1 MNNDNVF
8 KISLK
13 AARVNANLSQEQLAK
28 ILGVSKTTVNK
39 WENAKTSIS
48 ASQFQK
54 LSALAGVPQ
63 DYIFCPVV
71 N

>member
-1 MNNDNVF
+1 MDNDNTF

-13 AARVNANLSQEQLAK
+13 AARVNADLTQEQLAR

-48 ASQFQK
+48 APLFQK
-54 LSALAGVPQ
+54 LSSLSGIPQ
-63 DYIFCPVV
+63 DYIFCPPV

>member
-1 MNNDNVF
+1 MNNTVF
-8 KISLK
+8 KITLK
-13 AARVNANLSQEQLAK
+13 AARVNAGLSQEKLAK

-48 ASQFQK
+48 ASHFQK
-54 LSALAGVPQ
+54 LSDLAGVPQ
-63 DYIFCPVV
+63 DYIFCPIV

>member
-1 MNNDNVF
+1 MNNDNTF

-48 ASQFQK
+48 ASHFQK
-54 LSALAGVPQ
+54 LSSLSGVPQ
-63 DYIFCPVV
+63 DYIFCP
-71 N
+71 